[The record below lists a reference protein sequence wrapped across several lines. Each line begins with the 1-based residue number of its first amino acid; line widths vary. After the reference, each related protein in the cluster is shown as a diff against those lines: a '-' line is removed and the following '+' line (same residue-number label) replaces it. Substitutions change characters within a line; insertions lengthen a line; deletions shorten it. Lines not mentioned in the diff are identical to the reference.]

1 MRTFGACGEGA
12 NAPRAP
18 PLVTGLDYNKNM
30 GAVDRHD
37 QLVRNYA
44 IDRKSRRWWVRMF
57 VNFLDAIM
65 VNAYIIYK
73 ENFRIMNM
81 PAPVKRPKPL
91 AHDKFMSGVIHKSA
105 WPTTSTAP
113 HSFSWKRAW
122 FCQPRW
128 VGASQVWQ
136 MPPLLHRCKRRKAQ
150 RNWIWLQNL
159 CKAFVS
165 FWLPW
170 TIPQAE
176 QYLLNIAANYILY
189 KMQEFFYFPHKFVM
203 FYGSLSGDKG

>member
-1 MRTFGACGEGA
+1 
-12 NAPRAP
+12 
-18 PLVTGLDYNKNM
+18 
-30 GAVDRHD
+30 
-37 QLVRNYA
+37 
-44 IDRKSRRWWVRMF
+44 
-57 VNFLDAIM
+57 
-65 VNAYIIYK
+65 
-73 ENFRIMNM
+73 M
-81 PAPVKRPKPL
+81 PAPVKPPKPL

-159 CKAFVS
+159 CKAFMS

-189 KMQEFFYFPHKFVM
+189 KMQEFFYFPHKTVCDVLWQLVWWQRIKLPNLCKFIESISIIYVQIWNTM
-203 FYGSLSGDKG
+203 IHQLENLISFKMVYYKPYLVSILDLDDFF